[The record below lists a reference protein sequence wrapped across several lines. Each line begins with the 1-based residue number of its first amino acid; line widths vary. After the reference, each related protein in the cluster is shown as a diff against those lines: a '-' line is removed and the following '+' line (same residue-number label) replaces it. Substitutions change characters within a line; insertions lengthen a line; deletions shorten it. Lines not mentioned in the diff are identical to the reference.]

1 MQSFKILN
9 NEIVETCQLL
19 NSFENP
25 KLLNS
30 IIIKTTY
37 KDKKTFIKTSNLK

>member
-1 MQSFKILN
+1 MQSFKILY

-25 KLLNS
+25 KLFNNN
-30 IIIKTTY
+30 IIKTTY
-37 KDKKTFIKTSNLK
+37 KDKKIFLKKIN